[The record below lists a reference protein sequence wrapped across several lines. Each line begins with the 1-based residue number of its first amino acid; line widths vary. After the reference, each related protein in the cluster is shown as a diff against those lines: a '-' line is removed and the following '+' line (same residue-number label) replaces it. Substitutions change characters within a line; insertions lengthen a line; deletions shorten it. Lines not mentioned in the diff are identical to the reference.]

1 MSQSTAEPSG
11 PRVVVVEDNPGD
23 VRLVR
28 EGVATADVE
37 PTLDIF
43 NSGQRAAERLA
54 AIDADNPKKHPDLI
68 LLDLNLPGNAGLE
81 ILEIVRN
88 ESAFQRAFVVVI
100 SSSENPAD
108 INRSYELSANA
119 YITKP
124 VDPDEYIS
132 MIGAAVGF
140 WIAATRST
148 TNE

>member
-1 MSQSTAEPSG
+1 MSNPRSTSSTAGNEQPSDSRQSTLIA
-11 PRVVVVEDNPGD
+11 PG
-23 VRLVR
+23 
-28 EGVATADVE
+28 E
-37 PTLDIF
+37 
-43 NSGQRAAERLA
+43 
-54 AIDADNPKKHPDLI
+54 HPDLI

-88 ESAFQRAFVVVI
+88 ESAFQRVSVVVI

-124 VDPDEYIS
+124 ADPDEYIS